1 MVTPGWDRAGS
12 DASHYGGNV
21 GDPPVRPAGRS
32 GNPRTETAMWN
43 RRKAVIAPVAVTLA
57 MALTAG
63 LVLTSGAEP
72 AAKPIASSRLR
83 RRSPASQCQSWGRC

>member
-1 MVTPGWDRAGS
+1 MVMTGWDRVGS

-21 GDPPVRPAGRS
+21 GAPPVRPAGRP

-43 RRKAVIAPVAVTLA
+43 CREAVIASAAVTLA
-57 MALTAG
+57 MALPAG

-83 RRSPASQCQSWGRC
+83 RRSAASQCQSWGRC

>member
-21 GDPPVRPAGRS
+21 GDPPVRPAGRP
-32 GNPRTETAMWN
+32 GYPRAETMMRN
-43 RRKAVIAPVAVTLA
+43 RRKAVIASVAVTLA

-72 AAKPIASSRLR
+72 AARPIASSKLH
-83 RRSPASQCQSWGRC
+83 RRSPAGR

>member
-21 GDPPVRPAGRS
+21 GDPPVRPAGRP
-32 GNPRTETAMWN
+32 GDPRAETMMRN
-43 RRKAVIAPVAVTLA
+43 RRKAVIASVAVTLA

-72 AAKPIASSRLR
+72 AARLIASSKRH
-83 RRSPASQCQSWGRC
+83 RRSPASR